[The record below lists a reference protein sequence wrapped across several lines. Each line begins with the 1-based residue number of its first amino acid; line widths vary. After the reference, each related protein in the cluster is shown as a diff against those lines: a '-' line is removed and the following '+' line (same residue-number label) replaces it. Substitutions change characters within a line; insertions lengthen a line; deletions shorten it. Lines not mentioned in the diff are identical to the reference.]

1 MDRII
6 ESIIQIFQQKY
17 NLEKFD
23 TTTVK
28 QAGKK
33 KVKKKKTEK
42 KMKNPIQSAF
52 LKNTKVGAAHADIC
66 LNSNAK
72 SYIVAKWLA

>member
-1 MDRII
+1 
-6 ESIIQIFQQKY
+6 
-17 NLEKFD
+17 
-23 TTTVK
+23 
-28 QAGKK
+28 
-33 KVKKKKTEK
+33 
-42 KMKNPIQSAF
+42 MKNPIQSAF